1 MMNHDNNWNDMK
13 KIINKIIVA
22 VVAVMAMSSLSSCNY
37 NSLVEK
43 EQTVDQAWAQV
54 ENQYQR
60 RADLI
65 PNLVNTVKG
74 YSEHE
79 SETFIKVT
87 QARAGLTEA
96 YNAAEAVENPQQNI
110 QQYQEAQSKLKGA
123 LDIYVNAVREAYPDL
138 KANQNFQDLQT
149 QLEGTENRIST
160 ERQRYTEAVKEYNSA
175 IKKFPTV
182 IYAGWFGFKEK
193 EQFKAEAGAN
203 KAPKVEF

>member
-1 MMNHDNNWNDMK
+1 MK
-13 KIINKIIVA
+13 FLINKLLMAA
-22 VVAVMAMSSLSSCNY
+22 VGVILASSLSSCNY

-43 EQTVDQAWAQV
+43 QQNVDQSWAQV

-74 YSEHE
+74 YAAHE
-79 SETFIKVT
+79 SETFEKVT
-87 QARAGLTEA
+87 QARAKATSITIEA
-96 YNAAEAVENPQQNI
+96 DNLDEETLAK
-110 QQYQEAQSKLKGA
+110 YQAAQSELSQALKS
-123 LDIYVNAVREAYPDL
+123 LLAVSEAYPDL
-138 KANQNFQDLQT
+138 KANENFMNLQT

-160 ERQRYTEAVKEYNSA
+160 ERMRYTEAVRDYNTS

-193 EQFKAEAGAN
+193 PQFKAEAGAE
-203 KAPKVEF
+203 KAPEVKF

>member
-1 MMNHDNNWNDMK
+1 MIKNLISLMF
-13 KIINKIIVA
+13 A
-22 VVAVMAMSSLSSCNY
+22 VLAITSLSSCNY

-43 EQTVDQAWAQV
+43 QQNVEQTWAQV

-79 SETFIKVT
+79 SSTLEAVT
-87 QARAGLTEA
+87 NARAVLTKA
-96 YNAAEAVENPQQNI
+96 YNAAEAVENPQENLE
-110 QQYQEAQSKLKGA
+110 QYQQAQSALKGA

-138 KANQNFQDLQT
+138 KANTNFMALQT
-149 QLEGTENRIST
+149 ELEGTENRIST
-160 ERQRYTEAVKEYNSA
+160 ERMRYTEAVKEYNTS
-175 IKKFPTV
+175 IKKFPTN

-193 EQFKAEAGAN
+193 PQFKAEPGAN
-203 KAPKVEF
+203 KAPEVKF

>member
-1 MMNHDNNWNDMK
+1 M
-13 KIINKIIVA
+13 NKIIGKILI
-22 VVAVMAMSSLSSCNY
+22 VVAAIVAMSSLSSCNY

-79 SETFIKVT
+79 SETYIKVT
-87 QARAGLTEA
+87 EARSGLSEA
-96 YNAAEAVENPQQNI
+96 YNAAEAIENPQSNI
-110 QQYQEAQSKLKGA
+110 QAYQEAQSKLKGA

-138 KANQNFQDLQT
+138 KANQNFINLQT

-160 ERQRYTEAVKEYNSA
+160 ERQRYTEAVKEYNTS
-175 IKKFPTV
+175 IKKFPTN

-193 EQFKAEAGAN
+193 EQFKAETGAE

>member
-1 MMNHDNNWNDMK
+1 
-13 KIINKIIVA
+13 
-22 VVAVMAMSSLSSCNY
+22 MASSLTSCNY
-37 NSLVEK
+37 NSI
-43 EQTVDQAWAQV
+43 VDKQQATDNAWAQV

-87 QARAGLTEA
+87 QARSGLTEA

-123 LDIYVNAVREAYPDL
+123 LDIYVNAVKD
-138 KANQNFQDLQT
+138 
-149 QLEGTENRIST
+149 
-160 ERQRYTEAVKEYNSA
+160 YNTS
-175 IKKFPTV
+175 IKKFPTT